1 MKRPIIAIIA
11 TLLSLTSCI
20 SSFTAG
26 GNRLPADASKA
37 TNDSERYLLTY
48 YPMAVEQ
55 MHKHGIPA
63 SITLAQALLEG
74 GAGRS
79 ELVKEANNHFG
90 VKADKRWNGKSYAKW
105 DNGRMCDFR
114 VYGSARES
122 YEDHSKFLTGNSRYE
137 FLFKLRKS
145 DYKGWAKGL
154 KKAGYAEDKEYPQ
167 KLIGLIERYN
177 LQKYDSYS
185 MADIRGELQRFA
197 AQESSKGKN
206 VMRNN
211 GLLYVTAGAGDT
223 FASLSR
229 TFNISK
235 RKLRI
240 YNELPRRHKI
250 QPGDIIYLEK
260 KRRRAAR
267 GNKYHTTETG
277 ESLYKISQKYGI
289 RLKSLYRMNP
299 MYEGYAKL
307 KVGDIIRLR

>member
-1 MKRPIIAIIA
+1 MKRPFIAIIA

-26 GNRLPADASKA
+26 GNRQPADASKA

-79 ELVKEANNHFG
+79 ELVREANNHFG

-137 FLFKLRKS
+137 FLFKLRKN

-185 MADIRGELQRFA
+185 MADIRGELQRFE
-197 AQESSKGKN
+197 AQERSNGKN

-211 GLLYVTAGAGDT
+211 GLLYVTAGTGDT
-223 FASLSR
+223 FATLSR
-229 TFNISK
+229 ALNISK

-240 YNELPRRHKI
+240 YNELPRKHRI

-267 GNKYHTTETG
+267 GNKYHTTEVG
-277 ESLYKISQKYGI
+277 ESLYQISQKYGI

-299 MYEGYAKL
+299 VYEGYAKL

>member
-1 MKRPIIAIIA
+1 
-11 TLLSLTSCI
+11 
-20 SSFTAG
+20 
-26 GNRLPADASKA
+26 
-37 TNDSERYLLTY
+37 
-48 YPMAVEQ
+48 MAVEQ

-185 MADIRGELQRFA
+185 MADIRNELQRFE
-197 AQESSKGKN
+197 AQERSKGRS

-229 TFNISK
+229 SLDISK

-240 YNELPRRHKI
+240 YNELPRRYKI
-250 QPGDIIYLEK
+250 QPGAIIYLEK

-267 GNKYHTTETG
+267 GNKYHTTEAG